1 MPISVHE
8 IKSLQYVLIVK
19 AGQNEQ
25 SGNGSQSN
33 REVNEQ
39 SGNGEEPTSSGNRSS
54 RYESEPTNSS
64 NQSGRSENESN
75 ISGNRYE
82 NGAYNDSLTDP
93 VDAFYSQFT
102 PSTSQQTSFAK
113 YVQSSDPP
121 L

>member
-1 MPISVHE
+1 M
-8 IKSLQYVLIVK
+8 
-19 AGQNEQ
+19 
-25 SGNGSQSN
+25 
-33 REVNEQ
+33 
-39 SGNGEEPTSSGNRSS
+39 EEPASSDNRSS
-54 RYESEPTNSS
+54 RYENEPTNSS
-64 NQSGRSENESN
+64 NRSGRYDNESSNSSNRSGRSENESN